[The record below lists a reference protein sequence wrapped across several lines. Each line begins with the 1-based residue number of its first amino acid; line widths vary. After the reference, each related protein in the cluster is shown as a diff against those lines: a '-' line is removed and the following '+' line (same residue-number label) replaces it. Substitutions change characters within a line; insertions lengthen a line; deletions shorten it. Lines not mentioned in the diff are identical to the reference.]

1 MSYGEKYVFRHINGK
16 SQLMD
21 KKSKCLSVNRK
32 GKRAMSKIYDLAQIK
47 SVLKS
52 IQAVP
57 EIEKGFVA
65 YSEGKAVIPPVGEL
79 RFKEPPGETHI
90 KYGYLLDDD
99 YYVIKIAS
107 GFFENPASSRY
118 TSDGLMLLFRKGTG
132 DLVCALHDECCL
144 TNVRTAAAGAV
155 CAKYLAPKN
164 VECIGV
170 IGAGAQGRMQVEYLA
185 HVTRCREVMVWD
197 IDQNALDDYKKD
209 VEPLG
214 HRVRTVSSAEDI
226 CAHCN
231 LIVTATPSKSPLL
244 SADKIRKGTHITA
257 VGSDTPEKNELDPS
271 ILQKADI
278 VVADSISQCLLR
290 GEIHHALAAGVLQ
303 KERIV
308 ELGNVITRP
317 ELRRSSEKQITVA
330 DLTGVAVQDIQ
341 IAKAVY
347 HGLKKIE

>member
-1 MSYGEKYVFRHINGK
+1 M
-16 SQLMD
+16 
-21 KKSKCLSVNRK
+21 
-32 GKRAMSKIYDLAQIK
+32 AT
-47 SVLKS
+47 VLKLDEIKNLIDIPKV
-52 IQAVP
+52 IQD
-57 EIEKGFVA
+57 IEEGFVL
-65 YSEGKAVIPPVGEL
+65 YSQNKAVIPPVGEL
-79 RFKEPPGETHI
+79 QFKEPPGDTHI

-107 GFFENPASSRY
+107 GFFESPASNRY
-118 TSDGLMLLFRKGTG
+118 TSNGLMLLFRKGTG
-132 DLVCALHDECCL
+132 ELVCVLHDECYL

-155 CAKYLAPKN
+155 CAKYLAPKD
-164 VECIGV
+164 VECIGI
-170 IGAGAQGRMQVEYLA
+170 IGAGTQGRMQLEYLA
-185 HVTRCREVMVWD
+185 HVTPCKEVMVWD
-197 IDQNALDDYKKD
+197 INQSALDDYKKD
-209 VEPLG
+209 MEPLG
-214 HRVRTVSSAEDI
+214 YRVQTMLSTEDI

-244 SADKIRKGTHITA
+244 SAGNIRKGTHITA
-257 VGSDTPEKNELDPS
+257 MGADTPEKIELDPR

-308 ELGNVITRP
+308 ELGSVIINP
-317 ELRRSSEKQITVA
+317 QLRRRSEEQITIA

-347 HGLKKIE
+347 HGLKGIE